1 MRNYHLA
8 PDGARWKLTRE
19 NDGTLLFFETKEDA
33 VEGCAAYMGEHPGSL
48 KIHRANGSFEE
59 ERTYPRS
66 MDPIET
72 KG

>member
-1 MRNYHLA
+1 MKNYHLS

-19 NDGTLLFFETKEDA
+19 DDGTVLFFDNKEDA
-33 VEGCAAYMGEHPGSL
+33 VAGCAEYMGEHAGSL
-48 KIHRANGSFEE
+48 KIHRADGSFEE

-66 MDPIET
+66 ADPLKT